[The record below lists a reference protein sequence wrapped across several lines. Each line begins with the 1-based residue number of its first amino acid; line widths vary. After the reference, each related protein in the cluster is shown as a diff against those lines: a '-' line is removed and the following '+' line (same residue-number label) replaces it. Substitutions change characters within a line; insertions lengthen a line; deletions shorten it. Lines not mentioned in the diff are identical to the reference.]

1 VTPIRGGTEELTVEL
16 ERQASVLERL
26 GVAFWALVGMAGL
39 GGPIVDRR
47 SMYGD
52 DPRNDPYRLD
62 FDLIDPPRR

>member
-1 VTPIRGGTEELTVEL
+1 MDTKKRP
-16 ERQASVLERL
+16 SFMERL
-26 GVAFWALVGMAGL
+26 AIAFWALVGLGGI

-62 FDLIDPPRR
+62 FDLITPPRR